1 MRSVLCCCKT
11 SGLLHL
17 PSQNLKSLYRRLH
30 WVQSHVLSR
39 YLNNTLPSQCSV
51 IVNDWPYMPRVVK
64 GDEEPL
70 IAQAQLKSQ
79 PAGHILL
86 MTFFNRKKQRKWVL
100 QLNRKKKVLYIIQ
113 SNLNKI
119 IRERASQW
127 AQCKESAASARD
139 AKDMGSIPGSGRSLG
154 GGNGIPLQYSCL
166 ENSINRGAWQA
177 TVHGSTESE
186 AAEHASGT
194 RIH

>member
-17 PSQNLKSLYRRLH
+17 PSQNLKSLYRRLN
-30 WVQSHVLSR
+30 WVQSHVISR

-51 IVNDWPYMPRVVK
+51 IINDWPYMPRVVK

-113 SNLNKI
+113 SNLNII

-127 AQCKESAASARD
+127 AQCKESACQCKRC
-139 AKDMGSIPGSGRSLG
+139 KGHGFHPWIRKIPWRKKWQPTPVFLPGKFHKQRSLAG
-154 GGNGIPLQYSCL
+154 YSPWKHRVRSSWAC
-166 ENSINRGAWQA
+166 IRD
-177 TVHGSTESE
+177 
-186 AAEHASGT
+186 
-194 RIH
+194 